1 MKNKKII
8 VIGAG
13 PGGYISAIKAAKIG
27 ADVTLVENYR
37 LGGTCLHHGCI
48 PTKTIKA
55 SADALSM
62 ANRLEQF
69 GIELNGNVQPDIKK
83 IIARKNKVIDSLTSG
98 IEALIKSNRISY
110 INGRATIKAPDL
122 VEVSTAGRGLLHL
135 ETDKTIIATGSKPA
149 SLPGLTMD
157 GKHVLSSDDVLR
169 IDKIPNNILI
179 VGAGI
184 IGMELAFILKNLGC
198 NVTLIEAM
206 DQILSLPSIDFDS
219 KKLLQR
225 ELKKNKIKLLLNQTV
240 ESTKILSDGK
250 VEAGIK
256 PFGTGGTGGGEEKK
270 SLIVDTV
277 VVTVGRQYNTK
288 DIGLEQLGMEL
299 NRDHSIKV
307 NNRLETS
314 VSNIYAVGD
323 VLGPTRIMLAH
334 VASAEGVIAAEN
346 CFGRDHEMNYQVVP
360 NGIFTSPECASV
372 GLSEQQALEKGFQFR
387 SDVFQYRA
395 IGKAQAI
402 GEITGQV
409 KLISQKSNRQIL
421 GAHIVG
427 SHATDLIGECT
438 LAMKTKA
445 TTKDLAGTIHL
456 HPALSETLKEAA
468 DLANDEC
475 LHLPAQMQAKSA

>member
-1 MKNKKII
+1 MKNKKVI

-13 PGGYISAIKAAKIG
+13 PGGYISAIKAAKMG

-55 SADALSM
+55 SADALSI

-69 GIELNGNVQPDIKK
+69 GIQLNGNVQPDIKR
-83 IIARKNKVIDSLTSG
+83 IIARKDKVIDTLTSG
-98 IEALIKSNRISY
+98 IEAIIRSNRINY
-110 INGRATIKAPDL
+110 INGRATIIAPDQ
-122 VEVSTAGRGLLHL
+122 VVVSTTDSNLLHL
-135 ETDKTIIATGSKPA
+135 STDKIIIATGSKPA
-149 SLPGLTMD
+149 DLPGLTVD

-169 IDKIPNNILI
+169 IEKIPNNILI

-198 NVTLIEAM
+198 NVTLIEAV
-206 DQILSLPSIDFDS
+206 DQILSLPSIDLDS

-225 ELKKNKIKLLLNQTV
+225 ELKKNKIKLLLKQTV
-240 ESTKILSDGK
+240 ESTKVLSDGK
-250 VEAGIK
+250 AEARIK
-256 PFGTGGTGGGEEKK
+256 PFRVGETGGCEEDK

-288 DIGLEQLGMEL
+288 DIGLEELGMEL
-299 NRDHSIKV
+299 NPDHSIKV
-307 NNRLETS
+307 NNRMETS

-334 VASAEGVIAAEN
+334 VASAEGIIAAEN
-346 CFGRDHEMNYQVVP
+346 CFGSNHEMNYDVVP
-360 NGIFTSPECASV
+360 SGIFTSPECASV
-372 GLSEQQALEKGFQFR
+372 GLSEQQALEKGHQFR
-387 SDVFQYRA
+387 SDVLQYRA

-402 GEITGQV
+402 GEITGHV
-409 KLISQKSNRQIL
+409 KLISDKSDQQIL

-427 SHATDLIGECT
+427 SHATDLIGECA

-445 TTKDLAGTIHL
+445 TTKDLAETIHL

-475 LHLPAQMQAKSA
+475 LHLPAQMQVKSA